1 MQARI
6 ACFLKKIHTVRTS
19 VFVILHK
26 AGILAKKDARR
37 QEILPPGG
45 VFLEEPAYSS
55 QLPTVRGN
63 GSTSRMLE
71 MPVRY
76 MTQRSKPRPKPAWR
90 VEPYLR
96 RSR

>member
-1 MQARI
+1 MQVRI
-6 ACFLKKIHTVRTS
+6 ACFLKKIHTARTN

-45 VFLEEPAYSS
+45 VFGEEPAYSS
-55 QLPTVRGN
+55 QLPTVLGK
-63 GSTSRMLE
+63 GIASRMLP

-96 RSR
+96 RSM

>member
-1 MQARI
+1 MQVRI
-6 ACFLKKIHTVRTS
+6 ACFLKKIHTARTN

-45 VFLEEPAYSS
+45 VFGEEPVYSS

-76 MTQRSKPRPKPAWR
+76 MTQRSKPRPKPEWR
-90 VEPYLR
+90 ALPYLR
-96 RSR
+96 KSR

>member
-1 MQARI
+1 MQVRI
-6 ACFLKKIHTVRTS
+6 ACFLKKIRTARTS

-26 AGILAKKDARR
+26 DGIPARKDARR

-45 VFLEEPAYSS
+45 VFLEAPVYSS

-76 MTQRSKPRPKPAWR
+76 MTQRSKPKPKPAWR

>member
-6 ACFLKKIHTVRTS
+6 AWFLKKIHAVRTS

-26 AGILAKKDARR
+26 TGILAKKDARR

-76 MTQRSKPRPKPAWR
+76 MTQRSNPRPKPAWR

>member
-1 MQARI
+1 MQVRI
-6 ACFLKKIHTVRTS
+6 ACFLKKIHTARTN

-37 QEILPPGG
+37 QEILPLGG
-45 VFLEEPAYSS
+45 GLGEEPAYSS